1 MEELDENAE
10 AIQSVLSVPI
20 AHIPGKVSN
29 VHEDIWTSSIAYHN
43 TPLGLWFCHQLRF
56 GSSGDS
62 VSLGSLR
69 HIQTIEELIFVRF
82 ASGEL
87 LEG

>member
-1 MEELDENAE
+1 MDELDENAE

-29 VHEDIWTSSIAYHN
+29 VHEDIWTSSTAYHN
-43 TPLGLWFCHQLRF
+43 TPLGLWFCYQIRF